1 MKKLK
6 KVFMLAVIPTTI
18 LFNASFAF
26 ADTTTT
32 LPSINNLQLMFDQLK
47 TNPEFQNGQLYISA
61 KFVTKSGLML
71 QWDSETG
78 SFVVGSSGGTVSN
91 PVVVTPPT
99 TTPITLPITNPE
111 STPIDINNEEDTTY
125 NNIFIKK
132 DDLKPILKRDFKTKG
147 GLEITVKNYKI
158 CLIYNGK
165 QIFLENNEKY
175 YDVYNNISYYS
186 YNKLLNLFN
195 KYDLD
200 SLSKYKY

>member
-1 MKKLK
+1 MKFMKKLK
-6 KVFMLAVIPTTI
+6 QFIITGVTATIMLSSSV
-18 LFNASFAF
+18 AF
-26 ADTTTT
+26 ASTTTDK
-32 LPSINNLQLMFDQLK
+32 LELMFNQIRNN
-47 TNPEFQNGQLYISA
+47 TEFQDGQLFINA
-61 KFVTKSGLML
+61 KFVTKSGLIL
-71 QWDSETG
+71 KWDSETD
-78 SFVVGSSGGTVSN
+78 SFVFGSDSGVSDHF
-91 PVVVTPPT
+91 VITPPAN

-111 STPIDINNEEDTTY
+111 STPVDINNEEDTAY

>member
-1 MKKLK
+1 MKFMKKLK
-6 KVFMLAVIPTTI
+6 QFIITGVTATIMLSSSV
-18 LFNASFAF
+18 AF
-26 ADTTTT
+26 ASTTTDK
-32 LPSINNLQLMFDQLK
+32 LELMFNQIRNN
-47 TNPEFQNGQLYISA
+47 TEFQDGQLFINA
-61 KFVTKSGLML
+61 KFVTKSGLIL
-71 QWDSETG
+71 KWDSETD
-78 SFVVGSSGGTVSN
+78 SFVFGSDSGVSDHF
-91 PVVVTPPT
+91 VITPPAN

-175 YDVYNNISYYS
+175 YDAYNNISYYS

>member
-1 MKKLK
+1 MKFMKKLK
-6 KVFMLAVIPTTI
+6 QFIITGVTATIMLSSSV
-18 LFNASFAF
+18 AF
-26 ADTTTT
+26 ASTTTDK
-32 LPSINNLQLMFDQLK
+32 LELMFNQIRNN
-47 TNPEFQNGQLYISA
+47 TEFQDGQLFINA
-61 KFVTKSGLML
+61 KFVTKSGLIL
-71 QWDSETG
+71 KWDSETD
-78 SFVVGSSGGTVSN
+78 SFVFGSDSGVSDHF
-91 PVVVTPPT
+91 VITPPAN

-111 STPIDINNEEDTTY
+111 STPVDINNEEDTAY

-175 YDVYNNISYYS
+175 YDAYNNISYYS